1 MSRTGECRKLKS
13 RLDFET
19 RLHTYIDNKQ
29 RFLSYYS
36 PFNSKMLRTVSRIT
50 RFAIGAKKIAN
61 SASALRSFATSSS
74 KAPPSLSS
82 VLTRELE
89 YEKEEGSASSEAA
102 MNEIRS
108 ELKEWTFLVEA
119 QKARFSLSKKFG
131 AQEVRVDVDCTPM
144 PAEEDEGG
152 EDEAN
157 EAADGQEEEEPA
169 DGYRMLV
176 TIKDPSKTSTMQ
188 VGCFLGSS
196 LRIHR
201 VTLFPAGKEPSADI
215 VFGGVSISQGS
226 IREE

>member
-1 MSRTGECRKLKS
+1 
-13 RLDFET
+13 
-19 RLHTYIDNKQ
+19 
-29 RFLSYYS
+29 
-36 PFNSKMLRTVSRIT
+36 MLRIIT
-50 RFAIGAKKIAN
+50 SKISSITKSGAR
-61 SASALRSFATSSS
+61 SSTSVLRSFATATS
-74 KAPPSLSS
+74 KAPPSLAS

-144 PAEEDEGG
+144 PADEDEGG

-157 EAADGQEEEEPA
+157 EAPEGQEEEEPA

-215 VFGGVSISQGS
+215 VFGGVSIFSCS
-226 IREE
+226 IT

>member
-1 MSRTGECRKLKS
+1 MKTFSNKLVRIASFSLKKNNAKILF
-13 RLDFET
+13 R
-19 RLHTYIDNKQ
+19 
-29 RFLSYYS
+29 
-36 PFNSKMLRTVSRIT
+36 PFAVST
-50 RFAIGAKKIAN
+50 
-61 SASALRSFATSSS
+61 TS
-74 KAPPSLSS
+74 KAPPSLAS

-108 ELKEWTFLVEA
+108 ELKEWTFHVES
-119 QKARFSLSKKFG
+119 QKSRFSLTKKFG
-131 AQEVRVDVDCTPM
+131 AQEVKVDVDCTPM
-144 PAEEDEGG
+144 PAEEDEGA

-157 EAADGQEEEEPA
+157 EGAEGAEEEEPA
-169 DGYRMLV
+169 ESDGYRMLV

-215 VFGGVSISQGS
+215 VFGGVSFFCLKCESSSHFEKWENRIL
-226 IREE
+226 R